1 MAYPILKPSSRSY
14 DPGSYPVKTFRAQ
27 NGQETRILYG
37 SERTDVKL
45 SLSYAN
51 IGDPNAEL
59 FLDHYDEVQ
68 GTFQTFN
75 LPNQALGGWDG
86 NNDALKPAETEIPT
100 VTYNVTV
107 VADGGSNYYR
117 FSGITADDG
126 ISDNAQTL
134 TLTEGTIYLFSQQNA
149 SNAGHPLRLS
159 ATSDGTHNS
168 GTEYT
173 TGVTTFGTPGQ
184 AGSYT
189 RIQVATGAP
198 TLYYYCSVHSGMGG
212 QANTPA
218 ATTTAST
225 SGSQAQYR
233 YEGPPQV
240 VQVRPGISTVTVNLI
255 GVI

>member
-1 MAYPILKPSSRSY
+1 MAFPILKPSSRSY
-14 DPGSYPVKTFRAQ
+14 DPGSYPVKVFKAQ
-27 NGQETRILYG
+27 NGKETRILYG
-37 SERTDVKL
+37 SERTEVKL

-75 LPNQALGGWDG
+75 LPGQALGGWEG
-86 NNDALKPAETEIPT
+86 NEDALKPTDSQTPT
-100 VTYNVTV
+100 VTYNVKV
-107 VADGGSNYYR
+107 VADSGQNYFR
-117 FSGITADDG
+117 FDNDGYTA
-126 ISDNAQTL
+126 NAQTL
-134 TLTEGTIYLFSQQNA
+134 ELTEGTIYLFSQQNA
-149 SNAGHPLRLS
+149 TNAGHPFRFS
-159 ATSDGTHNS
+159 TTSNGTHNS

-198 TLYYYCSVHSGMGG
+198 TLYYYCSAHSGMGG

>member
-14 DPGSYPVKTFRAQ
+14 DPGSYPVKTFKAQ
-27 NGQETRILYG
+27 NGAETRILYG

-68 GTFQTFN
+68 GTFQTFT
-75 LPNQALGGWDG
+75 LPGQALGGWDG
-86 NNDALKPAETEIPT
+86 NDDALKPAEIEIPT
-100 VTYNVTV
+100 VTYLVTV
-107 VADGGSNYYR
+107 VADGGNKYR
-117 FSGITADDG
+117 FDG
-126 ISDNAQTL
+126 GSSNAQTL
-134 TLTEGTIYLFSQQNA
+134 ELTEGTIYLFSQQNA
-149 SNAGHPLRLS
+149 SNAGHPLRFS
-159 ATSDGTHNS
+159 TTSDGTHNS

-198 TLYYYCSVHSGMGG
+198 TLYYYCSQHSGMGG

-233 YEGPPQV
+233 YEGPPQI

>member
-1 MAYPILKPSSRSY
+1 MAFPILKPSSRTY
-14 DPGSYPVKTFRAQ
+14 DPGTYPVKTFRAQ

-68 GTFQTFN
+68 GTFQTFD
-75 LPNQALGGWDG
+75 LPGQALGGWDG
-86 NNDALKPAETEIPT
+86 NDDALKPADIEIPT
-100 VTYNVTV
+100 VTYLVTV
-107 VADGGSNYYR
+107 VADGGNKYR
-117 FSGITADDG
+117 FNGGS
-126 ISDNAQTL
+126 SNAETL
-134 TLTEGTIYLFSQQNA
+134 ELTEGTVYLFSQQNS
-149 SNAGHPLRLS
+149 SNAGHPLRFS
-159 ATSDGTHNS
+159 TTSDGTHNS

>member
-1 MAYPILKPSSRSY
+1 MAFPILKPSSRSY
-14 DPGSYPVKTFRAQ
+14 DPGAYPVKVFKAQ
-27 NGQETRILYG
+27 NGKETRILYG
-37 SERTDVKL
+37 SERTEVKL

-68 GTFQTFN
+68 GTFQTFS
-75 LPNQALGGWDG
+75 LPGQALGGWEG
-86 NNDALKPAETEIPT
+86 NDDALKPANIQIPT
-100 VTYNVTV
+100 VTYLVTV
-107 VADGGSNYYR
+107 VADNGNKYRFNGGS
-117 FSGITADDG
+117 S
-126 ISDNAQTL
+126 NAETL
-134 TLTEGTIYLFSQQNA
+134 ELTEGTIYLFSQQNA
-149 SNAGHPLRLS
+149 SNAGHPLRFS
-159 ATSDGTHNS
+159 TTSNGTHNS

-198 TLYYYCSVHSGMGG
+198 TLYYYCSQHSGMGG
-212 QANTPA
+212 QGNTPA

>member
-1 MAYPILKPSSRSY
+1 MAFPILKPSSRSY
-14 DPGSYPVKTFRAQ
+14 DPGTYPVKVFKAQ

-37 SERTDVKL
+37 SERTEVKL

-68 GTFQTFN
+68 GTFQTFK
-75 LPNQALGGWDG
+75 LPGQALGGWEG
-86 NNDALKPAETEIPT
+86 NDDALKPAEIATPT

-107 VADGGSNYYR
+107 VADGNQNYFR
-117 FSGITADDG
+117 FSNDNYTA
-126 ISDNAQTL
+126 NAQTL
-134 TLTEGTIYLFSQQNA
+134 ELTEGTIYLFSQQNA
-149 SNAGHPLRLS
+149 SNAGHPLRFS
-159 ATSDGTHNS
+159 TTSNGTHNS

-189 RIQVATGAP
+189 RIQVVTGAP
-198 TLYYYCSVHSGMGG
+198 TLYYYCSQHSGMGG